1 MYRYKPLLQSIHL
14 PNGIKISNRFVL
26 SPMTVNASTKEGYI
40 TKADLAYAARR
51 SNSAGMQVTGAA
63 YIEPYGQLFE
73 YGFNIDHD
81 ACIPG
86 LTNMASTMKQHGSLT
101 YPASACWSFF
111 KSSHFKFW
119 KGVWTKSY
127 DFEFTD

>member
-63 YIEPYGQLFE
+63 YIEPMVNCL
-73 YGFNIDHD
+73 
-81 ACIPG
+81 
-86 LTNMASTMKQHGSLT
+86 NMALILIMMLVSL
-101 YPASACWSFF
+101 
-111 KSSHFKFW
+111 
-119 KGVWTKSY
+119 
-127 DFEFTD
+127 D

>member
-1 MYRYKPLLQSIHL
+1 
-14 PNGIKISNRFVL
+14 
-26 SPMTVNASTKEGYI
+26 MTVNASTKEGYI

-86 LTNMASTMKQHGSLT
+86 LTNMASTMKQHGSL
-101 YPASACWSFF
+101 AIIQLAHAGRFQIKQF
-111 KSSHFKFW
+111 
-119 KGVWTKSY
+119 
-127 DFEFTD
+127 